1 MISVYAL
8 CTDINNIVTPDLKMP
23 GQGVLCYVRCDDVRT
38 LGGTA
43 FSQVINQRMIFT
55 KSKQHATF
63 H

>member
-43 FSQVINQRMIFT
+43 FSQVMRVQT
-55 KSKQHATF
+55 VSE
-63 H
+63 